1 MYDDEDEP
9 IEPTM
14 PRIELRETA
23 LRVVVTIGIAAVL
36 LAAGVLSAGTLNTV
50 LVLAAPVVIFL
61 GAGVLGY
68 RAWQVQR
75 SGGRWQIY
83 QGGMW
88 LLLLVFLLWVFS
100 ALGAVLS

>member
-1 MYDDEDEP
+1 MYDDDDEP
-9 IEPTM
+9 IEPEM

-23 LRVVVTIGIAAVL
+23 LRVVATVAIAAIL
-36 LAAGVLSAGTLNTV
+36 LAAGVLSAGTLNTI
-50 LVLAAPVVIFL
+50 LVLAAPTVIFL

-75 SGGRWQIY
+75 AGGRWQIY

-88 LLLLVFLLWVFS
+88 LLLLIFLLWIFS
-100 ALGAVLS
+100 AVGAVLS